1 MCGICGCGTSDGAR
15 DSASRAAP
23 DAPGLDHGER
33 RVRVE
38 ADLLEENAR
47 HAAANR
53 ARLDA
58 AGVLAVDLVS
68 GPGAGKTTLLERTV
82 GALESDRS
90 IAVIEGDQAGER
102 DAERLR
108 TLGIPVVQINTG
120 RGCHLD
126 AHQVGHALEALP
138 LRRGSLLFLENVGNL
153 VCPAA
158 FPLGA
163 HWRVALLSSP
173 EGDDKPLKYPDLF
186 AGADLLLLTKAD
198 LAPYVDFDCAAA
210 IEHARRVRPG
220 LPVTVLSAR
229 SDEGLD
235 GWLRWLRA
243 AHDLHG
249 LGR

>member
-1 MCGICGCGTSDGAR
+1 MCGICGCGTPDGA
-15 DSASRAAP
+15 SHETSRAVPAP
-23 DAPGLDHGER
+23 HGHEAAQR

-38 ADLLEENAR
+38 ADLLAENAR

-82 GALESDRS
+82 EALGSDLP
-90 IAVIEGDQAGER
+90 IAAIEGDQAGER

-108 TLGIPVVQINTG
+108 ALGIPVVQINTG

-138 LRRGSLLFLENVGNL
+138 LRPGTLLFLENVGNL

-198 LAPYVDFDCAAA
+198 LAPYVDFDAAAA

-220 LPVTVLSAR
+220 LPATVLSAR
-229 SDEGLD
+229 SGAGLD

-243 AHDLHG
+243 ARELHG